1 MDMIANLRA
10 FLAVA
15 RYGSFSEAARQLDLV
30 PSVAAKRVTQLE
42 HTVGTRLFERS
53 TRKVTLTEA
62 GESFQGR
69 ARSLIADL
77 DDTLAGL
84 RRSGDRPEGR
94 IRMMVPT
101 TLHMLVLSEV
111 LVRFLR
117 AHEHITLELALV
129 NRSVNPA
136 EEGFDLA
143 ITGHAAN
150 SYEGVLDVPLQPF
163 EQVLCAAPDYLQRRG
178 TPRQLHDL
186 EGHDGLFFKPLG
198 GAWRFDSD
206 QGQISVEVRPR
217 LIADDTLTLHAAAV
231 AGNGIAMLPRY
242 VAGEAIRSGALVELL
257 HHVPLPRNWFRAHV
271 TQNRARL
278 ARIQKLLE
286 WLKNALEKSLPAPHN
301 PQLNP

>member
-1 MDMIANLRA
+1 MDMVANLRA

-15 RYGSFSEAARQLDLV
+15 RFGSFSEAARQLNLV

-62 GESFQGR
+62 GEKFQAR
-69 ARSLIADL
+69 ARGLIADL

-84 RRSGDRPEGR
+84 RRTGDRLEGR

-101 TLHMLVLSEV
+101 TLHMLVLSDV
-111 LVRFLR
+111 LAAFQRE
-117 AHEHITLELALV
+117 HDHITLELALV

-136 EEGFDLA
+136 EEGFDLC

-150 SYEGVLDVPLQPF
+150 SYEGVLDVPLHQF
-163 EQVLCAAPDYLQRRG
+163 DSVLCAAPDYLRRRG
-178 TPRQLHDL
+178 TPRQPHDL

-198 GAWRFDSD
+198 TAWRFDSE
-206 QGQISVEVRPR
+206 QGQLAVDVRPR
-217 LIADDTLTLHAAAV
+217 LIADDTLTLRAAAL

-242 VAGEAIRSGALVELL
+242 VAGNAIRDGHLVELL
-257 HHVPLPRNWFRAHV
+257 HDYPLPRSWFRAHV
-271 TQNRARL
+271 TQNRAHL
-278 ARIQKLLE
+278 ARIRSLLD
-286 WLKNALEKSLPAPHN
+286 WLKAALEKSLPAPQN
-301 PQLNP
+301 RD